1 MIQLTVLYGQPQDPA
16 AFDRYYH
23 ETHVSLAK
31 RLPGLKGYTVNKPTS
46 LDPQERS
53 PYYLIA
59 DLYFEN
65 TGHCRRHCNRPKVRL
80 PLEICRILR
89 PAASP
94 SWQVRYRCTIRFQS
108 AKAYQSLAP
117 L

>member
-1 MIQLTVLYGQPQDPA
+1 MLQLTVLYGQPQDPA
-16 AFDRYYH
+16 AFDRYYQ

-65 TGHCRRHCNRPKVRL
+65 AGAL
-80 PLEICRILR
+80 Q
-89 PAASP
+89 AALQS
-94 SWQVRYRCTIRFQS
+94 SEGQAAAGDLQNFATDGVTLVAGEVQVYNPVSIG
-108 AKAYQSLAP
+108 
-117 L
+117 

>member
-65 TGHCRRHCNRPKVRL
+65 MGALQAALQSSEGQAAAGDLQNFATGGVTL
-80 PLEICRILR
+80 VAGEV
-89 PAASP
+89 
-94 SWQVRYRCTIRFQS
+94 QVYNPVSIG
-108 AKAYQSLAP
+108 
-117 L
+117 

>member
-59 DLYFEN
+59 DFYFEN
-65 TGHCRRHCNRPKVRL
+65 TGAL
-80 PLEICRILR
+80 Q
-89 PAASP
+89 AALQS
-94 SWQVRYRCTIRFQS
+94 SEGQAAAGDLQNFATGGVTLVAGEVQVYNPVSIG
-108 AKAYQSLAP
+108 
-117 L
+117 